1 MIQVSDARRVIF
13 APSMCIIIQLLTLTK
28 MFVMARNNN
37 LLVQSALEH
46 VCVSGCRVSC
56 TVMLPCPNLLH
67 LCVYLCPHM
76 H

>member
-1 MIQVSDARRVIF
+1 
-13 APSMCIIIQLLTLTK
+13 
-28 MFVMARNNN
+28 MARNNN

-67 LCVYLCPHM
+67 LCIYLCPHM